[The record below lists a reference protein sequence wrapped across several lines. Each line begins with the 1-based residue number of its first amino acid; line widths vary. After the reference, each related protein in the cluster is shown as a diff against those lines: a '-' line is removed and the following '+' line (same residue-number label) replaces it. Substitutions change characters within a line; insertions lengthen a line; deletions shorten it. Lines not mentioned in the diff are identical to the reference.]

1 MLITMM
7 WTDLLG
13 WVGAAGF
20 LASYVLAS
28 NGRLD
33 PRSRAFQWMNV
44 GAASLF
50 VVSSAAR
57 QAWPSA
63 GLNLIWIGIGAVA
76 LWRLRSRRAVA
87 VDGASIDRQRQAPL
101 ATTSSY
107 S

>member
-7 WTDLLG
+7 WTDVLG
-13 WVGAAGF
+13 WIGAGGF

-33 PRSRAFQWMNV
+33 PRSRGFQWLNV
-44 GAASLF
+44 VAAALF
-50 VVSSAAR
+50 VVSSASR

-76 LWRLRSRRAVA
+76 LLRLRVRPLPRHGAVS
-87 VDGASIDRQRQAPL
+87 G
-101 ATTSSY
+101 
-107 S
+107 